1 MARKEGKPNDMF
13 MNFTDVSV
21 TTDASNSTTLV
32 EGKVN
37 TGLSIRGALIWLV
50 HMIECYMPIKELI
63 GTTAHGML
71 VALSTRQ
78 GLVTMPNIGDDGVLS
93 KFYQVY
99 KLSTQGATELHSPL
113 VNSYLP
119 PIPLATPILSVYA
132 ASDVDIASLRE
143 ALIPMRLGFTTAP
156 LDAAAYTEIAEAW
169 GW

>member
-1 MARKEGKPNDMF
+1 
-13 MNFTDVSV
+13 
-21 TTDASNSTTLV
+21 
-32 EGKVN
+32 
-37 TGLSIRGALIWLV
+37 
-50 HMIECYMPIKELI
+50 
-63 GTTAHGML
+63 
-71 VALSTRQ
+71 
-78 GLVTMPNIGDDGVLS
+78 
-93 KFYQVY
+93 
-99 KLSTQGATELHSPL
+99 